1 MHDQKNFIYG
11 PEDRRPNP
19 KFHDQFSPLGIC
31 RWNPTFSFGI
41 VSHWVGGV
49 NSSLPGF
56 RTLNSII
63 RNLLVRATQQ
73 DRVCRGFNVS
83 YNMTQGGHFLE
94 NREKS
99 EHFGNFSKSLGIF
112 KEKRKLLDEVENP
125 DASFV
130 SRDAPYIR
138 KENKK

>member
-1 MHDQKNFIYG
+1 
-11 PEDRRPNP
+11 
-19 KFHDQFSPLGIC
+19 
-31 RWNPTFSFGI
+31 
-41 VSHWVGGV
+41 
-49 NSSLPGF
+49 
-56 RTLNSII
+56 
-63 RNLLVRATQQ
+63 
-73 DRVCRGFNVS
+73 
-83 YNMTQGGHFLE
+83 MTQGGHFLE

-99 EHFGNFSKSLGIF
+99 ENFGNFSKSLGIF